1 MNGMEDKTHAH
12 PRCPHLSFPLRMRL
26 NTFVRA
32 SSFLK
37 CPSGYSLMK
46 LDHYCTIVVP
56 LIKEHKHLV
65 CNTNS
70 GNH

>member
-1 MNGMEDKTHAH
+1 MHSPDVPIVFPAIV
-12 PRCPHLSFPLRMRL
+12 FPLRMRL

-32 SSFLK
+32 SSFLR
-37 CPSGYSLMK
+37 CPLGCSLMK
-46 LDHYCTIVVP
+46 QDHYSTIVVP
-56 LIKEHKHLV
+56 LIKQHKHLV